1 MWDCNVR
8 AVSSASIT
16 ALVFSSSGFTY
27 VGHEKSA
34 TVGLESSLPLPKVG
48 AIRLDSGSAMGVPV
62 HATFLTGVICSS

>member
-27 VGHEKSA
+27 VGRICVLFAWPSNC
-34 TVGLESSLPLPKVG
+34 
-48 AIRLDSGSAMGVPV
+48 AIVRPEAWHAFALDANDARRS
-62 HATFLTGVICSS
+62 